1 MPFSF
6 GFKGKVL
13 TMNVL
18 CPESPRLLQG
28 SFPVFHEGLE
38 KAAIADE
45 AAETSFASIL
55 KAQAYRLDSGGCT

>member
-1 MPFSF
+1 MSFSF

-18 CPESPRLLQG
+18 CPESPRQLQG
-28 SFPVFHEGLE
+28 SFLVFHEGLE
-38 KAAIADE
+38 KAAVADE
-45 AAETSFASIL
+45 VAETSFASIL